1 LHISDVCRALSGAS
15 RDSHTVS
22 GETNFMET
30 LLRVRNLTIRYRSG
44 ARPLLT
50 AVDGVSFDVCKAEA
64 VGLMG
69 ESGCGKTS
77 VALALLGLLA
87 KDRTEITGSA
97 KFRGAELLGLDE
109 RNFQR
114 IRGAAISIVYQE
126 PRIALSPVMRAGN
139 QIAEVILAH
148 RQWRWRRCQAEAE
161 AMLERVGL
169 RDTRRIVSAYPHQ
182 LSGGQCQRVV
192 LAQALACSP
201 SLLIADE
208 PTAQLD
214 ACSQSQ
220 FLDLLGSL
228 KKKLGISILVI
239 SHAPEVHASLTDRL
253 LIMKAGRI
261 TEDGPFE
268 RLYRNPSEDYTHA
281 ILCGKARAPARYA
294 SELSIEE
301 RMVR

>member
-1 LHISDVCRALSGAS
+1 
-15 RDSHTVS
+15 
-22 GETNFMET
+22 MET
-30 LLRVRNLTIRYRSG
+30 LLQVRNLTIHYRS
-44 ARPLLT
+44 ATRPLLT
-50 AVDGVSFDVCKAEA
+50 AVDGVSFDVGKAET

-77 VALALLGLLA
+77 LALALLGLLA
-87 KDRTEITGSA
+87 RDRTEITGSA
-97 KFRGAELLGLDE
+97 YFRGAELCCLDE
-109 RNFQR
+109 RNFRR

-126 PRIALSPVMRAGN
+126 PRIALSPVMRAGD
-139 QIAEVILAH
+139 QIAEVIRAH
-148 RQWRWRRCQAEAE
+148 RHWRWRRCQAEAK

-169 RDTRRIVSAYPHQ
+169 RDTLRIFSAYPHQ

-192 LAQALACSP
+192 LAQALACAP

-214 ACSQSQ
+214 ACSQNQ

-228 KKKLGISILVI
+228 KRQLGISMLVI

-268 RLYRNPSEDYTHA
+268 RLYGNPSEDYTRA
-281 ILCGKARAPARYA
+281 ILCGKARAPVRHA
-294 SELSIEE
+294 SEISIEE

>member
-1 LHISDVCRALSGAS
+1 
-15 RDSHTVS
+15 
-22 GETNFMET
+22 MET
-30 LLRVRNLTIRYRSG
+30 LLRVRNLTIRYRSA
-44 ARPLLT
+44 ARPPFT
-50 AVDGVSFDVCKAEA
+50 AVDAVSFDIGKAEA

-77 VALALLGLLA
+77 IALALLGLLA
-87 KDRTEITGSA
+87 KDRTEISGSA
-97 KFRGAELLGLDE
+97 NFRGAELLGLDE

-126 PRIALSPVMRAGN
+126 PRIALSPVTKVGD
-139 QIAEVILAH
+139 QIAEVIRSH
-148 RQWRWRRCQAEAE
+148 RPWAWRRCQGEA
-161 AMLERVGL
+161 ATMLERVGL
-169 RDTRRIVSAYPHQ
+169 RDTRRIFSAYPHQ

-220 FLDLLGSL
+220 FLDLLGRL
-228 KKKLGISILVI
+228 KEQLGISMLVI

-268 RLYRNPSEDYTHA
+268 RLYRHPSEDYTRA
-281 ILCGKARAPARYA
+281 ILGGKARAPARRPPEFA
-294 SELSIEE
+294 SEE
-301 RMVR
+301 RMVP